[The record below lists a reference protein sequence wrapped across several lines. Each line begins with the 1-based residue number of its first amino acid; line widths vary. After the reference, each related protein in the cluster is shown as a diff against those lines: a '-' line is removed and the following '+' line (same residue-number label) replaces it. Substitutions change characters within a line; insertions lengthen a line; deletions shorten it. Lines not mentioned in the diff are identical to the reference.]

1 MSIRPPRRAAGP
13 FVAAAIATLFTQ
25 AAAAEDGIPLGSP
38 YIVIGRASV
47 LLEDEG
53 VPYVSE
59 GVSVGNVPHM
69 SVLSPD
75 SGGLWVDSF
84 VEWHNNGL
92 FYVGSHFG
100 AQSASGTVT
109 FAAGSTFYNYSP
121 GFPDDIHELP
131 ADVRIGQGGS
141 GFVAVFEGATWYNE
155 GQPNQVNFT
164 IAEQGELSIEGA
176 LYSNALASIQGG
188 RAVVHGANAL
198 WEVGNS
204 LDVEGYSKAGELQVA
219 NGGRVYDIGSL
230 NIAFS
235 DGSSAAVHVGDG
247 VVEPPGDGETPLRSL
262 LQASF
267 ISIGVHGTAN
277 GVLSVTGNGRVET
290 MNLTLGSGG
299 GTGTLDV
306 DAGGEVL
313 VGGGFY
319 GGGPF
324 TDRVELRNG
333 STIDVTDGGKVVIGS
348 RTPQLLDPPSVA
360 TNFFDE
366 IDPGTVLVSSN
377 GKIKGTGTIN
387 GKLIVA
393 DGSLIPGHSTG
404 TLTVDG
410 DLDLRDDA
418 IVEIEIASGS
428 DYDRIVVTGEL
439 IFGGTLHLAF
449 VDGFAPTLGDL
460 FILDIFEAGAQSGG
474 FTGVTTTGLAEGLKL
489 LLDLDGLA
497 AGAPLTF
504 SVVPVP
510 LPAAGWL
517 FMSSLGLLAAAR
529 RRRPLGEARAA

>member
-1 MSIRPPRRAAGP
+1 MSIRPAHRAAGP
-13 FVAAAIATLFTQ
+13 FAAAAIATLFIQ
-25 AAAAEDGIPLGSP
+25 PAIAEDDIPLGSP
-38 YIVIGRASV
+38 YIVNGGANV
-47 LLEDEG
+47 LLEDQG

-121 GFPDDIHELP
+121 GFPEDIHELP

-141 GFVAVFEGATWYNE
+141 GFVAVLEGATWHNE

-164 IAEQGELSIEGA
+164 VAEQGELSIEGA

-204 LDVEGYSKAGELQVA
+204 LDIEGYSKAGELQVA

-235 DGSSAAVHVGDG
+235 DGSSAVVHVGDG
-247 VVEPPGDGETPLRSL
+247 VVEPPADGETPLRSL

-267 ISIGVHGTAN
+267 IGIGVYGTAN
-277 GVLSVTGNGRVET
+277 GQLSVTGNGRVET

-299 GTGTLDV
+299 GTGLLDV

-313 VGGGFY
+313 VGGFY

-333 STIDVTDGGKVVIGS
+333 STIDVSDGGKVVIGS
-348 RTPQLLDPPSVA
+348 NTPPLLEPVFGVID
-360 TNFFDE
+360 FFGE
-366 IDPGTVLVSSN
+366 IDPGTVLVSRN

-387 GKLIVA
+387 GKLIIA

-410 DLDLRDDA
+410 DLELRDDA

-474 FTGVTTTGLAEGLKL
+474 FAGVTTTGLAEGLKV